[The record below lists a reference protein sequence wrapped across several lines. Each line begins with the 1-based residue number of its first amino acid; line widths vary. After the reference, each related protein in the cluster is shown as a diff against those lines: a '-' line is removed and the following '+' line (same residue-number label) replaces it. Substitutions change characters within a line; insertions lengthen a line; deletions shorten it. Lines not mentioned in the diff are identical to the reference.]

1 MDGVDVTELREETGR
16 AATPLV
22 RDLNLLEQAGA
33 IVLDDEGTASPAPDA
48 PPPGEAAAEAR
59 ELAEQH
65 TRIDE
70 SRIEMMR
77 GYADTTRCRRQFL
90 LGYFGEQLDEPCGN
104 CDTCTSGSAYEH
116 VESVT
121 AGEHPFPVDSAVEH
135 TEWGPG
141 IVMRHEEDR
150 IVVLFDEVGY
160 KTLGLQAVIDHGLLR
175 ERAGS

>member
-1 MDGVDVTELREETGR
+1 MPRTFTLGL
-16 AATPLV
+16 LV
-22 RDLNLLEQAGA
+22 AGPVRPPYPAIGSHARPEQAGA
-33 IVLDDEGTASPAPDA
+33 VVLDDDGTASPAPDA

-65 TRIDE
+65 IRVDE

-104 CDTCTSGSAYEH
+104 CDTCSSGTAYEH
-116 VESVT
+116 AEPVVD
-121 AGEHPFPVDSAVEH
+121 GDHPFPVDTAVEH

-150 IVVLFDEVGY
+150 IVVLFEEVGY
-160 KTLGLQAVIDHGLLR
+160 KTLGLQAVIDHDLLHV
-175 ERAGS
+175 RAG